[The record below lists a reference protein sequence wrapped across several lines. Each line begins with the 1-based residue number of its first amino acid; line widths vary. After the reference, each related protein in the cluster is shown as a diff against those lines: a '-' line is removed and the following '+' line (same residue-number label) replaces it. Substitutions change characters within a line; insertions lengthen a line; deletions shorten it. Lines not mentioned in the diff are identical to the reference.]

1 MGQVLEVVRGAQL
14 DKVCSQSG
22 LAAALL
28 GYAIAEERKLRSE
41 MELRC
46 RESSSGRIGCK
57 VGRLVISGGVERTTM
72 VTTLEGRALS
82 RPKHKRKGT
91 LEGGRSSFKVWDDT
105 AVGPSNFLK
114 RG

>member
-1 MGQVLEVVRGAQL
+1 
-14 DKVCSQSG
+14 
-22 LAAALL
+22 
-28 GYAIAEERKLRSE
+28 

-57 VGRLVISGGVERTTM
+57 VGRLVISGRVERTTM

-105 AVGPSNFLK
+105 AVVPQFLK
-114 RG
+114 KGLNSYRDRKTSMLSRNPTANRQLIQPFN